1 MAISVTI
8 HAMIKTYTLHPG
20 HVPTE
25 SPLGAKDTI
34 TFCTEP
40 TKHEVDS
47 LVKGIGLDHDMV
59 QDALDKYETP
69 RIEQY
74 EEKTYFYVRYCNPNN
89 NELATEPITII
100 DTKKQLVVIFRQK
113 TAFSEKL
120 LSRISGLAAKRTLI
134 ILSIMAEINQSYRT
148 YLLKVSR
155 EVLGVRSKLNKHD
168 IDNKDFINFIDIEE
182 DLNEIT
188 GTLQSCDHLMS
199 MILRGKLIK
208 MYEEDVDLAE
218 DVELGIKELL
228 TVAETRKL
236 TIASTRE
243 AYSTI
248 MANNLNKTFKKLTS
262 ISIFMTI
269 PTITSGLYGMNL
281 ILPLAKNHFAF
292 WYILGIVMA
301 ITTFVIWLFKKLKW
315 L

>member
-1 MAISVTI
+1 
-8 HAMIKTYTLHPG
+8 MIKTYTLHPG
-20 HVPTE
+20 HIPTE
-25 SPLGAKDTI
+25 SALGTKDTI

-40 TKHEVDS
+40 TKHEMES
-47 LVKGIGLDHDMV
+47 LVKSIGLDHDMV

-100 DTKKQLVVIFRQK
+100 DTKKQLVIVFRQK

-281 ILPLAKNHFAF
+281 VLPLAKNHFAF
-292 WYILGIVMA
+292 WYILGIVMG

>member
-1 MAISVTI
+1 
-8 HAMIKTYTLHPG
+8 MIKTYTLNTSLK
-20 HVPTE
+20 PTE
-25 SPLGAKDTI
+25 AHLGTKDAITI
-34 TFCTEP
+34 CVDPSSHEIIELE
-40 TKHEVDS
+40 TK
-47 LVKGIGLDHDMV
+47 LGLEESMV
-59 QDALDKYETP
+59 NDALDIYETP

-74 EEKTYFYVRYCNPNN
+74 EAQTFFYVRYCNPDN
-89 NELATEPITII
+89 NELATEPITIV

-113 TAFSEKL
+113 SNFSDSL
-120 LSRISGLAAKRTLI
+120 ISTTTGPSAQRTRI
-134 ILSIMAEINQSYRT
+134 ILSIMTEINVTYRR

-155 EVLGVRSKLNKHD
+155 DVLSVRSKLNKHD

-182 DLNEIT
+182 DLNEII
-188 GTLQSCDHLMS
+188 GTLQSYDQIMTTL
-199 MILRGKLIK
+199 LRGKTIK
-208 MYEEDVDLAE
+208 MYEADVDLAE
-218 DVELGIKELL
+218 DVELSIKELL
-228 TVAETRKL
+228 TLAETRKL

-292 WYILGIVMA
+292 WYILGIVMC
-301 ITTFVIWLFKKLKW
+301 ITGFVIWLFRRFKW

>member
-1 MAISVTI
+1 MIQTYIYVKDILKESKLGTMDSVTFCIAPSKSDIEILSTKLALDSDMI
-8 HAMIKTYTLHPG
+8 H
-20 HVPTE
+20 
-25 SPLGAKDTI
+25 
-34 TFCTEP
+34 
-40 TKHEVDS
+40 
-47 LVKGIGLDHDMV
+47 
-59 QDALDKYETP
+59 DALDKYETP
-69 RIEQY
+69 RIEQD
-74 EEKTYFYVRYCNPNN
+74 EGVTYFYVRYCNPSN
-89 NELATEPITII
+89 NELATEPITIVA
-100 DTKKQLVVIFRQK
+100 TKKQLVVILRKDSDFVGIAKKALMSPFAQR
-113 TAFSEKL
+113 TRLVLSL
-120 LSRISGLAAKRTLI
+120 LS
-134 ILSIMAEINQSYRT
+134 EINKTYRT

-188 GTLQSCDHLMS
+188 GALQSYDQVMTTL
-199 MILRGKLIK
+199 LRGKTLK
-208 MYEEDVDLAE
+208 LYEQDVDLAE
-218 DVELGIKELL
+218 DVELSIKELL
-228 TVAETRKL
+228 VVAETRKL

-281 ILPLAKNHFAF
+281 TLPLSHNRLAF

-301 ITTFVIWLFKKLKW
+301 ITGTVVWLFKKFKW

>member
-1 MAISVTI
+1 MAISVTMSP
-8 HAMIKTYTLHPG
+8 MIKTYTLNTSMQ
-20 HVPTE
+20 PTDAH
-25 SPLGAKDTI
+25 LGTKDTI
-34 TFCTEP
+34 TICVEP
-40 TKHEVDS
+40 SSGEIVELENK
-47 LVKGIGLDHDMV
+47 LGLDPDMV
-59 QDALDKYETP
+59 QDALDMYETP

-74 EEKTYFYVRYCNPNN
+74 DNQTYFYVRYCNPNN

-100 DTKKQLVVIFRQK
+100 DTKKQLVVVFRQK
-113 TAFSEKL
+113 TSFSDKL
-120 LSRISGLAAKRTLI
+120 MSEITGPSAQRTRI
-134 ILSIMAEINQSYRT
+134 ILSIMSEINQTYRT
-148 YLLKVSR
+148 YLLRVSR
-155 EVLGVRSKLNKHD
+155 DVLSVRSKLNKHD

-182 DLNEIT
+182 DLNEMI
-188 GTLQSCDHLMS
+188 GTLQSCDQLMTTL
-199 MILRGKLIK
+199 LRGKLLK
-208 MYEEDVDLAE
+208 MYEDDIDLAE
-218 DVELGIKELL
+218 DVELSIKELL

-281 ILPLAKNHFAF
+281 VLPLAKNHFAF
-292 WYILGIVMA
+292 WYILAIVML
-301 ITTFVIWLFKKLKW
+301 ITSSAIWLFKKLRW